1 MKNREDFLD
10 EAVEKIINRDDLI
23 YIDDNGLVKY
33 KFTQSEIKEMVDDEC
48 DDLFE
53 EYKADEEF
61 EDSDVMDTPLRK
73 AMRDAGMKES
83 DFR

>member
-23 YIDDNGLVKY
+23 YIDENGLVKY
-33 KFTQSEIKEMVDDEC
+33 KYTQSEIKEMVDNEC

-53 EYKADEEF
+53 EYKADE
-61 EDSDVMDTPLRK
+61 SHN
-73 AMRDAGMKES
+73 
-83 DFR
+83 

>member
-1 MKNREDFLD
+1 
-10 EAVEKIINRDDLI
+10 
-23 YIDDNGLVKY
+23 
-33 KFTQSEIKEMVDDEC
+33 MVDDEC

-73 AMRDAGMKES
+73 AMRDAGINEGYNRHS
-83 DFR
+83 DHLLGK

>member
-1 MKNREDFLD
+1 
-10 EAVEKIINRDDLI
+10 
-23 YIDDNGLVKY
+23 
-33 KFTQSEIKEMVDDEC
+33 MVDDEC

-73 AMRDAGMKES
+73 AMKPHCNFQTLIS
-83 DFR
+83 NV

>member
-1 MKNREDFLD
+1 LLVYFHPFYFNFFN
-10 EAVEKIINRDDLI
+10 IIRDDLI

-53 EYKADEEF
+53 EYKSDEEF
-61 EDSDVMDTPLRK
+61 EDSNVMDTPFSVCVPTRLI
-73 AMRDAGMKES
+73 
-83 DFR
+83 